1 MSETPWYLKSYEQ
14 QFKAKPENRLLNKIE
29 AVLVEELAND
39 SYVASGNIRPS
50 EMAANDWCPRQT
62 YYRLTNETESDAEQ
76 FSMRR
81 ENIFEEGHYIHA
93 KWQNWM
99 WKAGVLVGVFRCT
112 RCHYGWM
119 GKSPRECPQCGSA
132 QKHLEYR
139 EVPLY
144 SEEYR
149 IKARAD
155 GEIEDDQGRAL
166 VELKSVGLGTIRWDA
181 PMLYAAYE
189 KGEVDLDGL
198 WKRIKRPLTAHR
210 KQINLYLWLRK
221 LNEAIV
227 IYEWK
232 PTQAVK
238 EFHLQ
243 YEDDLVQPMLVG
255 AKDVINA
262 LADEIPPKRPDKA
275 TSKSCNMCKY
285 CPYKTTCW
293 KAKT

>member
-29 AVLVEELAND
+29 AVLIDQLAND
-39 SYVASGNIRPS
+39 TYVPSGNIRPS
-50 EMAANDWCPRQT
+50 EMAANEWCPRQT
-62 YYRLTNETESDAEQ
+62 FYRLTDEKVSDPES
-76 FSMRR
+76 FSLKR
-81 ENIFEEGHYIHA
+81 ENVFEEGHYIHD
-93 KWQNWM
+93 KWQKWM
-99 WKAGVLVGVFRCT
+99 WKAGGLVGVFRCKT
-112 RCHYGWM
+112 CDHGWM
-119 GKSPRECPQCGSA
+119 DKSPEVCPKCGSKQLA
-132 QKHLEYR
+132 YK

-155 GEIEDDQGRAL
+155 GEWEDDQGRAL

-181 PMLYAAYE
+181 PLLYAAYE

-198 WKRIKRPLTAHR
+198 WKRIKRPLPAHR

-221 LNEAIV
+221 LENAIV

-232 PTQAVK
+232 PTQQVK

-243 YEDDLVQPMLVG
+243 YDDALAKPMLEG
-255 AKDVINA
+255 AKAIIDA
-262 LADEIPPKRPDKA
+262 LADAIPPKRPDKA

-285 CPYKTTCW
+285 CPYKSTCW
-293 KAKT
+293 SAKT

>member
-1 MSETPWYLKSYEQ
+1 MTDQTPWYLKNYEQ
-14 QFKAKPENRLLNKIE
+14 QFKAKKENRLLSKIE

-39 SYVASGNIRPS
+39 SYVPSGNIRPS
-50 EMAANDWCPRQT
+50 EMAANEWCPRQT
-62 YYRLTNETESDAEQ
+62 YYRLTEEPVSDQES

-99 WKAGVLVGVFRCT
+99 WKAGGLVGVFRCKK
-112 RCHYGWM
+112 CGHGWM
-119 GKSPRECPQCGSA
+119 DKSPTNCPSCSSTMLA
-132 QKHLEYR
+132 YK

-155 GEIEDDQGRAL
+155 GEWEDDQGRAL

-181 PMLYAAYE
+181 PLLYAAYE

-198 WKRIKRPLTAHR
+198 WKRIKRPLLAHR

-221 LNEAIV
+221 LENAIV

-238 EFHLQ
+238 EFHLT
-243 YEDDLVQPMLVG
+243 YDEELVLPMLGG
-255 AKDVINA
+255 AKSVIDA
-262 LADEIPPKRPDKA
+262 LADAIPPKRPEQA
-275 TSKSCNMCKY
+275 TGKGCSMCRY